1 MDGPA
6 PADVAK
12 TETGSPQ
19 PTLKQRS
26 EATLAEWRER
36 WPAVFTKPVPVA
48 IGISRHIRAALQA
61 AGEAVDRRAVGT
73 TIHHW
78 TMHGAYLRAVIR
90 GDVRRNLDGSEAGVP
105 DEAARQH
112 AQKVLDERAARRAER
127 ERQKQEKP
135 NSTAAEMSAQDR
147 NVTRRAK

>member
-6 PADVAK
+6 LADVAK
-12 TETGSPQ
+12 TETRSPQ

-26 EATLAEWRER
+26 EATLADWRKR
-36 WPAVFTKPVPVA
+36 WPATFTKPVPLA
-48 IGISRHIRAALQA
+48 IGISGNIRAALRA
-61 AGEAVDRRAVGT
+61 EGKAVDRRTVGT
-73 TIHHW
+73 TLHYW

-127 ERQKQEKP
+127 DRQKQEQD
-135 NSTAAEMSAQDR
+135 NSTAAVAER
-147 NVTRRAK
+147 VR